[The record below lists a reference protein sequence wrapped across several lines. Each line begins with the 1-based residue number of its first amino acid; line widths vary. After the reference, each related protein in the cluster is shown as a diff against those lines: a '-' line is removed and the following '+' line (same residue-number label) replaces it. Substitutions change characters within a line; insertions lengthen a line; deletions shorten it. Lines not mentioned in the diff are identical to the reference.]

1 MATQEESLTLE
12 LIREHLLGDLTSS
25 SIDVFLS
32 NLDFTISDMRENCLS
47 ESESSS
53 PSSYPEP
60 HILGNCS
67 FKVKPEVIDLT
78 EPVGSVNPVSPPP
91 ELDRKVIGDQ
101 EEGKHYR
108 GVRRRPWGKFAAE
121 IRDPSKKSS
130 RVWLGTFDS
139 DVDAARAYD
148 CAAFRMRGRKAILN
162 FPSEAGK
169 SAPPSNTG
177 RKRRREKKVDSPG
190 TEELSSEDRIVR
202 WEGKV

>member
-91 ELDRKVIGDQ
+91 ELDRK
-101 EEGKHYR
+101 ENLL
-108 GVRRRPWGKFAAE
+108 RRRILVGRGGERRKW
-121 IRDPSKKSS
+121 IR
-130 RVWLGTFDS
+130 REL
-139 DVDAARAYD
+139 RN
-148 CAAFRMRGRKAILN
+148 C
-162 FPSEAGK
+162 
-169 SAPPSNTG
+169 
-177 RKRRREKKVDSPG
+177 RRRTGS
-190 TEELSSEDRIVR
+190 
-202 WEGKV
+202 